1 MDNKNEKTIT
11 QEVNTAPVQEPELN
25 EVDGEPIVHAD
36 EEEGDDNE

>member
-25 EVDGEPIVHAD
+25 EV
-36 EEEGDDNE
+36 EGGGRRQ